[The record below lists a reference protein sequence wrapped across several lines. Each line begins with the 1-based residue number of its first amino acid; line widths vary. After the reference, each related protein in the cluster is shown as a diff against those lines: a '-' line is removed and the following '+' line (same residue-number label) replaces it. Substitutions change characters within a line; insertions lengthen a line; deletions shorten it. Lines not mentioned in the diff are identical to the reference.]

1 MSTMLEQA
9 IIDAKALKEAALK
22 SAEASII
29 EKYSNE
35 IKDTVQTMLEETE
48 EPSDPIN
55 QVPLA
60 STEVDADGDEMVNL
74 DLDGLKDLVQ
84 QELSMDLE
92 ENPDDMTDRHD
103 FADEVE
109 ASEENQED
117 STDTG
122 MIREEEE
129 IDLTGLFEEEP
140 IQKESKVSDKMIDEI
155 VEKLTLD
162 FHPEKTGWLE
172 KPQYETK
179 MAEDEA
185 EALAAHDDEEE
196 ELKSSKLEES
206 IEKMTKENEK
216 LKSALKSSKIQ
227 SDRTSGTIDK
237 LKNTLNEVNLQN
249 AKLLYTNR
257 TLISDSLNERQK
269 DKIVEAISNSLTVEE
284 AKVIYDTLQDAVGE
298 TRSKSR
304 APESLSE
311 AVTRRSSAILQNN
324 KEVKPASDS
333 NLDRMRK
340 LAGIN

>member
-48 EPSDPIN
+48 EPADPVN
-55 QVPLA
+55 QIPLA
-60 STEVDADGDEMVNL
+60 STEVDADGDEMVSL

-109 ASEENQED
+109 ASEESQED
-117 STDTG
+117 SINTG
-122 MIREEEE
+122 MIREEDE
-129 IDLTGLFEEEP
+129 IDLTGLLEDESA
-140 IQKESKVSDKMIDEI
+140 QKEPAVSDEMIDEI

-185 EALAAHDDEEE
+185 EALATHQDEDEEI
-196 ELKSSKLEES
+196 KSSKLEES
-206 IEKMTKENEK
+206 LQQMAKENEK
-216 LKSALKSSKIQ
+216 LKSALKSSRKQ
-227 SDRTSGTIDK
+227 NDRTTATIDK

-284 AKVIYDTLQDAVGE
+284 AKVIYDTLQSAVGE
-298 TRSKSR
+298 TRSSNR

-311 AVTRRSSAILQNN
+311 AVTRRSSTILQKK
-324 KEVKPASDS
+324 KEVKPASDA

-340 LAGIN
+340 LAGIK